1 MVRSSQKFHGKY
13 RFKNV
18 VRKQVEHDG
27 GGILDDIRKIPTESD
42 RRLSSQ
48 ESKTTRHRFQGE
60 GIARKRINEPMF
72 KGRPPASRPE
82 VFNTDEV
89 SRQVPRVETDP
100 LKNDFLPGDQLKM
113 KLIRKMIKKKPKKQV
128 GGGKNFHVNIAH
140 VLFPKLVKML
150 DPNAQLPKQGLNG
163 LERIIKSNPKNAHG
177 IIADVLTKMG
187 FTVPP
192 KGKQLIKIAVDKGYN
207 RNLTSSSDRRS
218 TVGDGFQGTGL
229 KKLLKDKAF
238 WKDFSKGFKSAM
250 KVGLPIAAIIA
261 PELAPLALAA
271 DLLS

>member
-18 VRKQVEHDG
+18 VRKQVEVQG
-27 GGILDDIRKIPTESD
+27 SGILDDIKNIQDEKLHGS
-42 RRLSSQ
+42 
-48 ESKTTRHRFQGE
+48 
-60 GIARKRINEPMF
+60 GIARKRMNEPMF
-72 KGRPPASRPE
+72 EGRPPASRPE

-89 SRQVPRVETDP
+89 SRQSQAKTQGRVETDP

-113 KLIRKMIKKKPKKQV
+113 KLIRKMIKKKPKKATQT

-192 KGKQLIKIAVDKGYN
+192 KGKQLIKIAIDKGY
-207 RNLTSSSDRRS
+207 SQS
-218 TVGDGFQGTGL
+218 GAGL

-250 KVGLPIAAIIA
+250 KVGLPVLGVAGTLLGQ
-261 PELAPLALAA
+261 PEVAVLAGLAEG
-271 DLLS
+271 LL

>member
-42 RRLSSQ
+42 RRSPVGD
-48 ESKTTRHRFQGE
+48 RFQGE
-60 GIARKRINEPMF
+60 GIARKRMNEPMF
-72 KGRPPASRPE
+72 EGYPPASRPE

-89 SRQVPRVETDP
+89 SRQSQAKTQGRVETDP

-113 KLIRKMIKKKPKKQV
+113 KLIRKMIKKKPKKATQT

-192 KGKQLIKIAVDKGYN
+192 KGKQLIKIAIDKGY
-207 RNLTSSSDRRS
+207 SQS
-218 TVGDGFQGTGL
+218 GAGL

-238 WKDFSKGFKSAM
+238 WKDFSKGFKSVM

-271 DLLS
+271 DLLL